1 LAGRKGDAS
10 TVFLRLFGRA
20 AGTKTGVALRELSAI
35 ELEQVSGGDT
45 CCCGCGVSA
54 GAQNSAGDI
63 YASFC
68 GGQYN
73 WVGGQAVPINS

>member
-35 ELEQVSGGDT
+35 ELEQVSGGARF
-45 CCCGCGVSA
+45 GRRARGL
-54 GAQNSAGDI
+54 
-63 YASFC
+63 FL
-68 GGQYN
+68 
-73 WVGGQAVPINS
+73 